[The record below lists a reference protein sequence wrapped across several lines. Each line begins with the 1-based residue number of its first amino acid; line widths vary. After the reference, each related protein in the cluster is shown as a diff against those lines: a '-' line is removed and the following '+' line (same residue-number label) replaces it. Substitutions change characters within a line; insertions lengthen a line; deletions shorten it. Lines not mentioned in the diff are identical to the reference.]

1 MTPSTLNL
9 PADLLPHACEVLVVG
24 AGPAGSACA
33 RTLAQAG
40 VDVLLV
46 DAHAFPRDK
55 VCGDALVPDAHAA
68 LRRLDLHEQVM
79 ALAQP
84 VATAQCVA
92 PKGHS
97 VDVAGEMAVLPREQL
112 DLLLCTAAVDAG
124 ARMHAPLRFDG
135 VLHDQDGRVC
145 GATLMHGKQP
155 HTVTAPWVILAT
167 GAHLPPLLAAGVC
180 TRRTPSGMALR
191 AHVQHPELA
200 RTLRSLR
207 FTWHRQ
213 LQGGYGWI
221 FPGPDATFNIGVGV
235 LDNYVDKPSW
245 WRPGARRRSG
255 MNLRE
260 LFDAFLQVDP
270 VAAQLMREGRVLREL
285 KGAPLRCDLG
295 GAQWSC
301 PGLLVVGEAAGGTY
315 SFTGEGIGKAME
327 TGLAAADSLLAFGL
341 GAGLTSSHGSH
352 ADHDAAV
359 RAHYEATLSGLLP
372 RYRSYRQAGGF
383 NRHPWLA
390 DLVIRRAQHSPR
402 IQAKLADVLNER
414 RLPGGLF
421 TWRALRNLMDG

>member
-1 MTPSTLNL
+1 MTTSPLNL
-9 PADLLPHACEVLVVG
+9 SADQLPAACEVLVVG

-33 RTLAQAG
+33 RALALAG
-40 VDVLLV
+40 MDVLLV
-46 DAHAFPRDK
+46 DAQAFPRDK

-68 LRRLDLHEQVM
+68 LRRLGLHEQVM

-97 VDVAGEMAVLPREQL
+97 VDVAGEMAVLPRQQL
-112 DLLLCTAAVDAG
+112 DWLLCQAAVDAG
-124 ARMHAPLRFDG
+124 ARMHAPLGFHALTHG
-135 VLHDQDGRVC
+135 ADGRVC
-145 GATLMHGKQP
+145 GAMLLHGKQP
-155 HTVTAPWVILAT
+155 HQVAAQWVILAT

-200 RTLRSLR
+200 HTLRSLR

-213 LQGGYGWI
+213 LHGGYGWI

-270 VAAQLMREGRVLREL
+270 VAAQLMREGQVVREL

-295 GAQWSC
+295 GAQWSR
-301 PGLLVVGEAAGGTY
+301 PGLMVVGEAAGGTY
-315 SFTGEGIGKAME
+315 SFTGEGIGKALE
-327 TGLAAADSLLAFGL
+327 TGLAAADSLLA
-341 GAGLTSSHGSH
+341 HGWTP
-352 ADHDAAV
+352 AQDAAV
-359 RAHYEATLSGLLP
+359 RAQYEATLRGLLP

-421 TWRALRNLMDG
+421 TWRALRNLLAG

>member
-1 MTPSTLNL
+1 MTPPTLNL
-9 PADLLPHACEVLVVG
+9 PAEQLPHACEVLVVG

-33 RTLAQAG
+33 RALAQAG

-68 LRRLDLHEQVM
+68 LRRLGLHQQVM
-79 ALAQP
+79 ALAQA

-112 DLLLCTAAVDAG
+112 DFLLCQAAVDAG
-124 ARMHAPLRFDG
+124 ARMHAPLRFESLTHG
-135 VLHDQDGRVC
+135 TDGRVC
-145 GATLMHGKQP
+145 GATLMQGKQP
-155 HTVTAPWVILAT
+155 HAVTAQWVILAT

-200 RTLRSLR
+200 QTLRSLR

-213 LQGGYGWI
+213 LHGGYGWI
-221 FPGPDATFNIGVGV
+221 FPGPDGTFNIGVGV
-235 LDNYVDKPSW
+235 LDNYVDTPRW

-255 MNLRE
+255 MNLRA

-295 GAQWSC
+295 GAQWSR
-301 PGLLVVGEAAGGTY
+301 PGLMVVGEAAGGTY

-327 TGLAAADSLLAFGL
+327 TGLAAADSLLAH
-341 GAGLTSSHGSH
+341 GLTPA
-352 ADHDAAV
+352 ADATV
-359 RAHYEATLSGLLP
+359 RAHYEATLSSLLP

-390 DLVIRRAQHSPR
+390 DLVIRRAQNSPR

-421 TWRALRNLMDG
+421 TWRALRNLIAG